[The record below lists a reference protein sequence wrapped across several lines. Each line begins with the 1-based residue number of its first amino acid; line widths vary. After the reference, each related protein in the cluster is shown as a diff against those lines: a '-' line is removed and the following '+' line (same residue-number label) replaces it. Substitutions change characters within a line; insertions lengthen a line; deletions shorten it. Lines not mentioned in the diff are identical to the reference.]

1 MSHVCCAVQAP
12 WEPHPS
18 SPAAAW
24 WGEGQTPSLAS
35 RNSSPRNTSFSW
47 WAVFAVIL
55 VEGLNPVWSGHL
67 GTFCLVCT
75 EGFGFQDGCVQ
86 LWAQLLTLPGLGQV
100 TQSSSCISR
109 LAGFQLCDRNRFLF
123 FNIAFV
129 CATSWILPEQTESR
143 SDVVLQ
149 GAANRIA
156 RCRSLLDHGKE
167 GKKVRFARWIPD
179 HSLITRDLSSVCG
192 SVKSSQTW
200 CFALPV
206 LSSGSPL
213 EWKHRTGGGM
223 TLSRQWH
230 GARTQ
235 SGEIKGEG
243 SRHTEQSDLP
253 KSAQPDLLTPS
264 LSLLWLPFRR
274 WSWLI
279 EIALFTDYHFNNL
292 PSNVRNPAW
301 EMVFLVQSVCHLH
314 FSRVGVKIR
323 PVVFSFY
330 LYLGLCSCHPGITQC
345 YCCSCILTWQGNI
358 LITRKWKLKTKTPPL
373 PK

>member
-55 VEGLNPVWSGHL
+55 GRRFKS
-67 GTFCLVCT
+67 CLVRAFGDFLFGMYG
-75 EGFGFQDGCVQ
+75 GFWLSGWLCSAV
-86 LWAQLLTLPGLGQV
+86 
-100 TQSSSCISR
+100 SSVADSAWPCISR

-123 FNIAFV
+123 FNIAFA

-167 GKKVRFARWIPD
+167 GKKVCFARWIPD

-314 FSRVGVKIR
+314 FSQVGVKIR